1 MSISIITPIYN
12 AEKYLEECLQSILRQ
27 TRSDF
32 ELLLIDNNS
41 SDRSVEICRQFM
53 ERDPRIKLYHC
64 RKPGASAARN
74 YGLSKATGEFVVF
87 IDADDWVEPNH
98 LENLIGKGLGKTD
111 ITFTNAF
118 ISYDLQLAEEEVSG
132 PECDRDFAQL
142 RRQTFFGWTWN
153 KIFNREIIERHG
165 IRFNEGMRL
174 HEDELFTAEYCQ
186 YVTHVRVSNVKTYHY
201 RIINTSVMRSKMPKE
216 EKLSCYR
223 RLYKMYSKLDRE
235 NRYLTIRVHLS
246 HCCNMLRHCWKPD
259 DIRLA
264 LMYVYPAYEEYRN
277 IVRPEF
283 LRDDRDR
290 KVARRSPWVFRFR
303 NGVWIW
309 IASKIINI

>member
-1 MSISIITPIYN
+1 MLISIITPIYN

-27 TRSDF
+27 SLTDF

-41 SDRSVEICRQFM
+41 RDRSVEICRQYM
-53 ERDPRIKLYHC
+53 ERDPRIKLFHC
-64 RKPGASAARN
+64 QKPGASAARN
-74 YGLSKATGEFVVF
+74 YGLDRASGDFAVF
-87 IDADDWVEPNH
+87 IDADDWVEADH
-98 LENLIGKGLGKTD
+98 LENLVGRGLTQRD

-118 ISYDLQLAEEEVSG
+118 ISYDLQLTEKEVSG
-132 PECDRDFAQL
+132 QECDRVFAQL

-153 KIFNREIIERHG
+153 KIFNRSIIEEHR

-186 YVTHVRVSNVKTYHY
+186 YVDHVRVSNRKTYHY
-201 RIINTSVMRSKMPKE
+201 RILNTSVMRSKMPKE

-223 RLYKMYSKLDRE
+223 RLYKMYSRLDRE

-277 IVRPEF
+277 IVQPEF

-290 KVARRSPWVFRFR
+290 KVARRSQWVFHFR

>member
-1 MSISIITPIYN
+1 MLISIITPIYN

-27 TRSDF
+27 TVADF

-41 SDRSVEICRQFM
+41 RDRSVEICRQYM
-53 ERDPRIKLYHC
+53 ERDPRIKLFHC

-74 YGLSKATGEFVVF
+74 YGLDRASGEFVVF
-87 IDADDWVEPNH
+87 VDADDWVEPDH
-98 LENLIGKGLGKTD
+98 LENLLGEGLGKED

-118 ISYDLQLAEEEVSG
+118 ISYDLQLVEEEVSG
-132 PECDRDFAQL
+132 EECDWVFAQL

-153 KIFNREIIERHG
+153 KIFNRAIIEEHR

-186 YVTHVRVSNVKTYHY
+186 YVNHVRVSNHKTYHY
-201 RIINTSVMRSKMPKE
+201 RILNTSVMRSKMPKE

-223 RLYKMYSKLDRE
+223 QLYKMYSRLDRE

-277 IVRPEF
+277 IVQPEF

-290 KVARRSPWVFRFR
+290 KVAKRSPWVFRFR
-303 NGVWIW
+303 NGIWIW